1 MNEFALSDRDAKAQY
16 LVSQC
21 ITRYAQRRFL
31 IQQQSTQKELNIK
44 TVNDADHDTCIIMIH
59 DLLKTTTTHHSADA
73 ENLIWK
79 SPNIFVIG
87 ALSINC
93 TLSIIIDVF

>member
-31 IQQQSTQKELNIK
+31 IQQQSTQKELN
-44 TVNDADHDTCIIMIH
+44 TYQD
-59 DLLKTTTTHHSADA
+59 
-73 ENLIWK
+73 
-79 SPNIFVIG
+79 G
-87 ALSINC
+87 
-93 TLSIIIDVF
+93 